1 MLMELKVALL
11 VPLLASALNQCPS
24 VVVLIFLNGIPPI

>member
-11 VPLLASALNQCPS
+11 VPLLASALNPVSQRCS
-24 VVVLIFLNGIPPI
+24 FNFS